1 MKSKNE
7 ICRLHGGKSRNEIRR
22 VYGLKMRIFLS
33 LFIPVVYV
41 VLTSSGGGSTPAW
54 QKENVSFLMMNLEIG
69 ATMKEHDRQKEMRE
83 KQALNASMEAANK
96 SQWNAFKDKITKVQ
110 DRLRIVSF
118 ALQAIP
124 TGVAMSREVKKII
137 KNQTAIINEINT
149 APYSI
154 VTVLPSEVHFVDDLQ
169 MVTRLITGIILSYG
183 AINQMEKSER
193 KILLDYAFGEVKTLS
208 RNSTHMLLKVRDI
221 KAKVLRNKRAFQY
234 YVNRDKQ
241 VVENIMKHIKSF

>member
-1 MKSKNE
+1 MNSKNKFH
-7 ICRLHGGKSRNEIRR
+7 RL
-22 VYGLKMRIFLS
+22 YGLKKKIFLR

-54 QKENVSFLMMNLEIG
+54 QKENVSFPMMNIEIN
-69 ATMKEHDRQKEMRE
+69 ATMKEHDRQKEMR
-83 KQALNASMEAANK
+83 KNQALNAGIETTNRSE
-96 SQWNAFKDKITKVQ
+96 WNSFKDRVTKIQ

-124 TGVAMSREVKKII
+124 TGVAMSREVKKITQ
-137 KNQTAIINEINT
+137 NQASIIDELST

-154 VTVLPSEVHFVDDLQ
+154 ITVLPSGVQYVDDLQ

-193 KILLDYAFGEVKTLS
+193 KILLDYALGEVKTLS
-208 RNSTHMLLKVRDI
+208 RNSTHMLLKIRDI

-234 YVNRDKQ
+234 YVNRDRQ
-241 VVENIMKHIKSF
+241 VVENIMKNIKSF